1 MKFSLQNLPN
11 RRIRIIYSTAALAV
25 FLVCTYHFIDLM
37 VLKTVSNDQCGWV
50 AVDMGK
56 RGLLIKDVVPGGVTD
71 RAGVRDGDTLLR
83 INGKEITGE
92 SASFLLNS
100 MKRGDTATYTI
111 ARGGTQFETKIEI
124 IKLFNTFEASLYL
137 LGFAFL
143 LVGYVVVMTKP
154 EGMIQRKFGTYGIFT
169 MLVFGLYSPNVSHD
183 PMWKVI
189 LILGFFFAGRILAL
203 PVMLK
208 FFLYFPLRR
217 NILERKWL
225 NPLLYGISVLSLLP
239 LFFGLRLST
248 SLVLYIVAMPIT
260 FFMFGLGFFTAGYR
274 RVVDPEQ
281 RRQLRPI
288 FIGVILGML
297 VFFYISILTGIRPFA
312 IVTQPALM
320 LPITLILATPLTFGY
335 AIFRYGLMDID
346 LIFERS
352 LIYGAVTATLAA
364 IYIGVVFGIGTLFGM
379 VIGNPDSKLLNI
391 AAFIVIAF
399 VFDPIKRR
407 VQESI
412 DRTFYRE
419 RRDYQR
425 ALSEFSQE
433 LPRLIDMDQILDSI
447 VNRISTTMH
456 VDKVA
461 VVLCSEMEGC
471 FSVTKNIDR
480 ECCNFTNAQNGLIQF
495 LRQKKAAQT
504 LYFLLDDHETTGIDQ
519 TDTEKVRRAGVVLA
533 IPMLIQERLIGLITA
548 GPKLSGKVY
557 SHDDIDLLT
566 TVASQAAISIENA
579 RLHRSELEKQKI
591 EEELEMA
598 RRIQQGL
605 LPKKNPT
612 IEHLDISGISLP
624 ALSVGG
630 DYYDFILLG
639 PDKCLV
645 VVADVSGKGMSAAL
659 YMSKIQGMIQ
669 LAARMYTTPREML
682 IHVNRLLYDGIE
694 RKSFIT
700 MILGLFDMT
709 SRHVRLCRAGHNKA
723 IVETNGQISFLDS
736 HGIGLGLERGPLFE
750 ETLEEIEY
758 PLTEHSLVIFYS
770 DGLPETMNEDYFQLG
785 EEALC
790 DIIRSYK
797 DASALELQNQLI
809 AKARAFRGR
818 ADQNDDITIVIAKTC

>member
-1 MKFSLQNLPN
+1 MQYFTN
-11 RRIRIIYSTAALAV
+11 RQIRIIYSIGALVV
-25 FLVCTYHFIDLM
+25 FLVCTYHFVDLM
-37 VLKTVSNDQCGWV
+37 VIKTISNDQCGWV
-50 AVDMGK
+50 AVEKGK

-83 INGKEITGE
+83 INGTEINPE
-92 SASFLLNS
+92 SASFILNN
-100 MKRGDTATYTI
+100 MKRGDTATYSI
-111 ARGGTQFETKIEI
+111 ARGQIHFETKIEI
-124 IKLFNTFEASLYL
+124 IKLFNTFEFSLYV

-154 EGMIQRKFGTYGIFT
+154 EGVIQRKFGTYGIFT
-169 MLVFGLYSPNVSHD
+169 MLVFGLFLLNLSHE
-183 PMWKVI
+183 PLWKVI
-189 LILGFFFAGRILAL
+189 LLLGFFLIGRIFAQ
-203 PVMLK
+203 PIMLK
-208 FFLYFPLRR
+208 FFLYFPVRH
-217 NILERKWL
+217 NVLEKKWL
-225 NPLLYGISVLSLLP
+225 SPLLYGLSVLSLIP
-239 LFFGLRLST
+239 LFFGSRLNPT
-248 SLVLYIVAMPIT
+248 LAGYIFAMPIT
-260 FFMFGLGFFTAGYR
+260 FFVFGLGLFTGGYR
-274 RVVDPEQ
+274 RVVNREQ
-281 RRQLRPI
+281 RKQLRPI
-288 FIGVILGML
+288 FIGVIIGML
-297 VFFYISILTGIRPFA
+297 VFFYISVLTGVKPFA
-312 IVTQPALM
+312 IVTQPILV
-320 LPITLILATPLTFGY
+320 LPIIFIIATPLTFGY
-335 AIFRYGLMDID
+335 AIFRYRLMDID

-364 IYIGVVFGIGTLFGM
+364 IYLGVVFGIGTVLGI
-379 VIGNPDSKLLNI
+379 VVGNPDSKLLNI
-391 AAFIVIAF
+391 AAFVVIAF

-419 RRDYQR
+419 RHDYQK

-433 LPRLIDMDQILDSI
+433 LPRLIDLDQILNSI
-447 VNRISTTMH
+447 VNRISNTMH

-461 VVLCSEMEGC
+461 VIICGEHESC
-471 FSVTKNIDR
+471 FSITRNIDR
-480 ECCNFTNAQNGLIQF
+480 ECCDYIDTQNGLIQY

-504 LYFLLDDHETTGIDQ
+504 LYFLNEDRDSLGINQ
-519 TDTEKVRRAGVVLA
+519 TDVDKIRHAGVVLA
-533 IPMLIQERLIGLITA
+533 IPMLIQDKLIGLITA

-566 TVASQAAISIENA
+566 TVANQAAISVENA

-605 LPKKNPT
+605 LPKTNPR

-630 DYYDFILLG
+630 DYYDFIPLG
-639 PDKCLV
+639 PGTCLV

-659 YMSKIQGMIQ
+659 YMSKIQVMIQ
-669 LAARMYTTPREML
+669 LAAHMYRTPKEML
-682 IHVNRLLYDGIE
+682 IHVNRLLYEGIE

-709 SRHVRLCRAGHNKA
+709 SRTVRLCRAGHNKA
-723 IVETNGQISFLDS
+723 IVETNGEIRFLDS

-758 PLTEHSLVIFYS
+758 PLMKDSLVIFYS
-770 DGLPETMNEDYFQLG
+770 DGLPETMNEERDQLG

-790 DIIRSYK
+790 DIIRSNK
-797 DASALELQNQLI
+797 DRTALDLQNQLM
-809 AKARAFRGR
+809 AKAREFRGH
-818 ADQNDDITIVIAKTC
+818 ADQNDDITIVIVKTC